1 MRISDLS
8 SDVCSS
14 DLRRCPCIVLQHEE
28 AVGAGADQIGAA
40 DMRPDA
46 VWRLDASHRQ
56 PELRIGEDE
65 FFGDQPYAQDLAAA
79 IDVEEKGVDR
89 GYTLLK
95 ADRKSTRLN
104 SSHYCAY
111 RMPSAAGKKKHTQH
125 TGR

>member
-65 FFGDQPYAQDLAAA
+65 FFGDQPCAQDLAAA
-79 IDVEEKGVDR
+79 IDVAEKGVDR
-89 GYTLLK
+89 GYTLHKAKLK
-95 ADRKSTRLN
+95 PRPYVARSEER
-104 SSHYCAY
+104 
-111 RMPSAAGKKKHTQH
+111 RAGKECVHPC
-125 TGR
+125 RSRW